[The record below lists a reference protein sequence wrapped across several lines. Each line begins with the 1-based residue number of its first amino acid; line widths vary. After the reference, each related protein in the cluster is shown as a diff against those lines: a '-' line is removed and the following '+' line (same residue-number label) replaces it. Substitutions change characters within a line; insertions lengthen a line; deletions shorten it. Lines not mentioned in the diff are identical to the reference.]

1 MEKMDRL
8 DNYEDMSRDMR
19 AYLKTYGWHFNK
31 ALCDDAVSR
40 MTGRD
45 GKPLQAVGKE
55 QVDEI
60 MKQHNIKLK
69 NNVGYDAVYV
79 YNMAMADY
87 YGSSLTD
94 KQHVAMF
101 VHDYL
106 DDPDGA
112 PTRALDEY
120 VGRCI
125 GEGTPVMWED
135 VL

>member
-1 MEKMDRL
+1 MP
-8 DNYEDMSRDMR
+8 RDMR
-19 AYLKTYGWHFNK
+19 AYLKAYGWHFNK
-31 ALCDDAVSR
+31 ALCEEAVMN

-45 GKPLQAVGKE
+45 GNPLQIIGKE
-55 QVDEI
+55 EVEKI
-60 MKQHNIKLK
+60 MEQHGIKLK

-79 YNMAMADY
+79 FNMAMADY

-101 VHDYL
+101 VRDYL
-106 DDPDGA
+106 DDPDGT

-125 GEGTPVMWED
+125 GAGTPVMWED

>member
-1 MEKMDRL
+1 MDRL

-45 GKPLQAVGKE
+45 GKPLQALGKE

-79 YNMAMADY
+79 FNMAMADY

-125 GEGTPVMWED
+125 GAGTPVMWED

>member
-1 MEKMDRL
+1 
-8 DNYEDMSRDMR
+8 MR

-45 GKPLQAVGKE
+45 GKPLQALGKE

-60 MKQHNIKLK
+60 MKQYNIKLK

-79 YNMAMADY
+79 FNMAMADY

-125 GEGTPVMWED
+125 GAGTPVMWED

>member
-1 MEKMDRL
+1 MP
-8 DNYEDMSRDMR
+8 RDMR
-19 AYLKTYGWHFNK
+19 AYLKAYGWHFNK
-31 ALCDDAVSR
+31 ALCEEAVMN

-45 GKPLQAVGKE
+45 GKPLQIIGKE
-55 QVDEI
+55 EVEKI
-60 MKQHNIKLK
+60 MEQHGIKLK

-79 YNMAMADY
+79 FNMAMADY

-101 VHDYL
+101 VRDYL
-106 DDPDGA
+106 DDPDGT

-125 GEGTPVMWED
+125 GAGTPVMWED

>member
-1 MEKMDRL
+1 MDRL

-45 GKPLQAVGKE
+45 GKPLQALGKE

-60 MKQHNIKLK
+60 MKQYNIKLK

-79 YNMAMADY
+79 FNMAMADY

-125 GEGTPVMWED
+125 GAGTPVMWED